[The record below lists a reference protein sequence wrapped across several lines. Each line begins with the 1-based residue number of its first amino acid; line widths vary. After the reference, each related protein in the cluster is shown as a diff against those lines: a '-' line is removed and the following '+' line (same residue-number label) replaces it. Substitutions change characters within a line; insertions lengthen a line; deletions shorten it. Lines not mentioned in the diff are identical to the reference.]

1 MISKNLISSLIL
13 VIFLFLVVG
22 ISKVLS
28 LSLSS
33 DKYTIFKT
41 ENQGFKFYTLNNKEA
56 LYSRDSSKD
65 LQYSIDI
72 KRLACDQTLNDECGR
87 EVSNSNVGAY
97 AYDIVRKDNLGDS
110 LSYGF
115 LFKGYVRYQ
124 LPPGKQPAR
133 YIRDPS
139 MDIIVTTKAFSAS
152 PWQRF
157 PYYGDYKVYKRAP
170 CDLSD
175 LQSYEC
181 QNLGV
186 FRASSTENILYDLQF
201 SNPFRVN
208 NVREGTIGFYA
219 QAFSVTKPVFSFSK
233 LFAQSPQIDSEPN
246 QVVTNEVF
254 RQLLISSLYRQ
265 DYFELL
271 VDHNLWIEPSK
282 DLASIIFKGSSPYQY
297 LDLTDPS
304 SASYTF
310 GYNCPAGENNFPC
323 KNEVYVFGFPVY
335 GSDND
340 SGYFF
345 RDFIRDYFN
354 GQVNQFISMDIS
366 GRSGDWNVKLC
377 FDNNLKKVYG
387 QVIKIRDEDH
397 GNGNFQGLPNQGYEI
412 FSNGK
417 IRLTVDTNDGPGDIK
432 IYLKRIPFVNRTC
445 ANLGGFQ
452 ELISYSW

>member
-1 MISKNLISSLIL
+1 MKNKILIRLIIL
-13 VIFLFLVVG
+13 IGFLFLG
-22 ISKVLS
+22 IGINKVLS
-28 LSLSS
+28 LSLSQE
-33 DKYTIFKT
+33 KYTLFKT

-124 LPPGKQPAR
+124 LPPGRQSAR

-265 DYFELL
+265 DYFELI
-271 VDHNLWIEPSK
+271 VDHNLWIQPLK
-282 DLASIIFKGSSPYQY
+282 DVAKVRFWGSSP
-297 LDLTDPS
+297 DWS
-304 SASYTF
+304 EFEKAK
-310 GYNCPAGENNFPC
+310 NCPAGQYNFPC
-323 KNEVYVFGFPVY
+323 EDEVDVYGFPV
-335 GSDND
+335 GLSD
-340 SGYFF
+340 SGQNVFF
-345 RDFIRDYFN
+345 KNFIN
-354 GQVNQFISMDIS
+354 GYLKGQANINLRINIS
-366 GRSGDWNVKLC
+366 GRSGDWTVNLC
-377 FDNNLKKVYG
+377 FDNFLKKVYAG
-387 QVIKIRDEDH
+387 VYKIRDEDY
-397 GNGNFQGLPNQGYEI
+397 GNHNQGYEI
-412 FSNGK
+412 FSDGR
-417 IRLTVDTNDGPGDIK
+417 IRLAVDTNNGPDDVK
-432 IYLKRIPFVNRTC
+432 IYLKRVPFINRTC
-445 ANLGGFQ
+445 SNLGYQ
-452 ELISYSW
+452 ELLPGYSW